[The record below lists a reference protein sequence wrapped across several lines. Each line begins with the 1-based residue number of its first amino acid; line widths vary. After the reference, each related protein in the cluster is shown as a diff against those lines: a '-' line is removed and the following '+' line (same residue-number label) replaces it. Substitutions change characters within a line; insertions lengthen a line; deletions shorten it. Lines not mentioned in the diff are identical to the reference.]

1 MNNSKLVLFSKA
13 LKSGQLPAD
22 LKISDDSV
30 AKLHSNQGGNSSKPP
45 QNDIEMSEETAVVEN
60 GASAMEQVWKLFP
73 WNNSLPRIT
82 KLF

>member
-1 MNNSKLVLFSKA
+1 MKA

-30 AKLHSNQGGNSSKPP
+30 AKLQSNEGGNSSKPP

-60 GASAMEQVWKLFP
+60 GTSAMEQVWKLFP
-73 WNNSLPRIT
+73 GNNSLPRIT